1 MSCKRFT
8 VVERQAQ
15 PCALGGSCP
24 NNPQSAAVT
33 SAPALDGN
41 PGRQH
46 FRGGTTLLR
55 SYRKTRSCGLDLAG
69 ERLSGKGLVAEAPLC
84 VIADGL
90 LAVLERTEEE
100 HPPENLAGGLRG
112 VWRS

>member
-1 MSCKRFT
+1 MRKSTF
-8 VVERQAQ
+8 RQLSDFKCIFLFIVGEVKII
-15 PCALGGSCP
+15 CAFVTF
-24 NNPQSAAVT
+24 SAD
-33 SAPALDGN
+33 P
-41 PGRQH
+41 
-46 FRGGTTLLR
+46 TLLR

-112 VWRS
+112 VWRG